1 MFIIFGVNELKAAY
15 ILIKY
20 SSEKS
25 YSHDRISNRNH
36 MLQP

>member
-20 SSEKS
+20 SSKS